1 MEFHIRYRKTDRQG
15 PPSPSG
21 APPATRAEREASKNA
36 QEFLTRIW
44 NPIADPG
51 RRTDPCRGVP
61 RGGKR
66 GPRRAVPLFLGGPA
80 PGAGRGERAWTRERG
95 GLRTPLR
102 SGVLLWVW
110 AYRGEYLLELP
121 WCRLRPSAED
131 ARARLTTS
139 TTNPNRSVRGA
150 SHGVCRCAP
159 CAIGHCST
167 VGHCVETP

>member
-1 MEFHIRYRKTDRQG
+1 MEFHIADNYRKTDRQG

-44 NPIADPG
+44 NPRSRIRDAGRIRVAASHAGALTGAPPRIA
-51 RRTDPCRGVP
+51 T
-61 RGGKR
+61 
-66 GPRRAVPLFLGGPA
+66 LLGGPA

-121 WCRLRPSAED
+121 C
-131 ARARLTTS
+131 ARAPR
-139 TTNPNRSVRGA
+139 
-150 SHGVCRCAP
+150 
-159 CAIGHCST
+159 
-167 VGHCVETP
+167 TPVPD